1 MFLYLISKR
10 GGGIM
15 RCKAVLL
22 SCLLLAFAFALPVQG
37 QATTPTPTR
46 PARLVNPT
54 SMAACGLPASW
65 AEFDTSA
72 TVTTFNMTADCV
84 FSDGAVNDNNAF
96 LSFRAGEYTINGN
109 GYSIIG
115 PTNARTIYIIQFT
128 APATILNLNNVTFRS
143 AGFDNGANIIVYG
156 GRLNG
161 QDLIFRDNTGNKVLE
176 AVSGG
181 EVYLENAQFL
191 DNSGTATRPSVI
203 AVGPAG
209 SATITDAVFSGN
221 AGYEALINSQGP
233 VQLQG
238 FLTLAG
244 NSVTHDSPWLTTGDG
259 VIDIAPPPR
268 PASASDDDAAEAN
281 RRGKMSTPTPTPR
294 PQIAATHVALQA
306 RTGMTF
312 RPTYGLASGVH
323 FRQLDGA
330 GLGVQSL
337 IDAGFID
344 AVDVYGYVE
353 QGVEVCFPQVGRV
366 IFLDASASPRAIIS
380 LDSTVVNGQTCV
392 SINSPGSLVLLPE

>member
-1 MFLYLISKR
+1 MR
-10 GGGIM
+10 GGGGGGGIM

-37 QATTPTPTR
+37 QATPAPTATPTR

-54 SMAACGLPASW
+54 SVAACGLPASW
-65 AEFDTSA
+65 AEFDSSA

-161 QDLIFRDNTGNKVLE
+161 QDLIFRDNTGNKILE

-221 AGYEALINSQGP
+221 AGYEALINSQGT

-244 NSVTHDSPWLTTGDG
+244 NSVTHDSPWLTEGDG

-268 PASASDDDAAEAN
+268 PASPSADDDDAAEAD
-281 RRGKMSTPTPTPR
+281 RRDPAPTPMPTPT
-294 PQIAATHVALQA
+294 PQIAATHIALQA
-306 RTGMTF
+306 STGMTF
-312 RPTYGLASGVH
+312 RTAYGLDSGIY

-330 GLGVQSL
+330 GIGVQSL

-353 QGVEVCFPQVGRV
+353 QGAEVCFPQVGQV
-366 IFLDASASPRAIIS
+366 VFLDASASPRTITP
-380 LDSTVVNGQTCV
+380 L
-392 SINSPGSLVLLPE
+392 GSV